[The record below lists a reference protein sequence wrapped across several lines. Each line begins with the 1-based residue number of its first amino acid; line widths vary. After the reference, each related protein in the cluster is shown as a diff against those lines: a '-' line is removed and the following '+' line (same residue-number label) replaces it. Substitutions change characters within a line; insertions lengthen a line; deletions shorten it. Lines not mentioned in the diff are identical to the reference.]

1 MVSFSGLEKVTMDE
15 KITIIEGPPPTFE
28 EVSESWAHGLNESP
42 TLADIAITRL
52 RTFNGAA
59 LVERC
64 HRAWRNQ
71 EPINLEFRT
80 SEGLEQRAPIVAAR
94 TVETEEGDLLLLW
107 VRLVNED
114 AELELDYEDDN
125 EDDDDPD
132 SDYPLGPSDLSF

>member
-1 MVSFSGLEKVTMDE
+1 MDE

-28 EVSESWAHGLNESP
+28 EVNESWVQGLNESLI
-42 TLADIAITRL
+42 LADIALTRL

-71 EPINLEFRT
+71 LPIHLEFRS

-94 TVETEEGDLLLLW
+94 TVHTEEGDILLLW
-107 VRLVNED
+107 VRLENEN
-114 AELELDYEDDN
+114 AELELDYGDDADDEDFD
-125 EDDDDPD
+125 EG
-132 SDYPLGPSDLSF
+132 SPLGPSDWSL